1 MNQVSFYF
9 FLLLKIAD
17 FVVIKIETKRKS
29 HLFLELFNC
38 TTSHLTNVR
47 VRALKVKNIANF
59 YFLADTP
66 R

>member
-9 FLLLKIAD
+9 ILLLKIAD

-38 TTSHLTNVR
+38 TISHLTNVR
-47 VRALKVKNIANF
+47 VRALQVKNIAYF